1 MPQPLP
7 PVEFQD
13 RSKVTDSV
21 VSAIEAIHEA
31 HRKAVDILSQDES
44 DYGRLN
50 AFISSLEQ
58 RTFRLIVELEKMEC
72 MTTDWVK
79 NVAHVMG
86 SLLPELKEAR
96 EGSKLAE
103 DRKTVQHSK
112 VKTIYTGRPGRPRKE
127 VSSTL
132 LENSFH
138 PGRMVQQAPLAREL
152 HIHRNTLRKS
162 MKRQGFGP
170 PAYSDITEEEL
181 DMLFTD
187 FHEQN
192 ARRGLLAF
200 TGHLREHNIRVQ
212 QQRLIN
218 CIRRCCPLER
228 ALEPI
233 IAA

>member
-1 MPQPLP
+1 
-7 PVEFQD
+7 
-13 RSKVTDSV
+13 
-21 VSAIEAIHEA
+21 
-31 HRKAVDILSQDES
+31 
-44 DYGRLN
+44 
-50 AFISSLEQ
+50 
-58 RTFRLIVELEKMEC
+58 
-72 MTTDWVK
+72 
-79 NVAHVMG
+79 
-86 SLLPELKEAR
+86 
-96 EGSKLAE
+96 
-103 DRKTVQHSK
+103 
-112 VKTIYTGRPGRPRKE
+112 
-127 VSSTL
+127 
-132 LENSFH
+132 
-138 PGRMVQQAPLAREL
+138 
-152 HIHRNTLRKS
+152 RNTLRKS

-233 IAA
+233 IAAVRVYHVTRPNKLWHCDGYHKLIRWGFVIHGFVDGY